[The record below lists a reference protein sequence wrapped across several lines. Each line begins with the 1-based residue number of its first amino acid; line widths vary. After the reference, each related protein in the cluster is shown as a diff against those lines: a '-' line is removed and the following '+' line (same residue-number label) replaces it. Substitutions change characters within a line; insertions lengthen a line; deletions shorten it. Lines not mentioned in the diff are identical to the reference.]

1 MADRPVAR
9 PRTHTGRHVI
19 DMTPEERA
27 EVHQDLLARENDLAQ
42 HLERGPM
49 NTTPQGL
56 QLYSEHTA
64 RILHSIDTLE
74 RMLGIK
80 HLRVVA

>member
-1 MADRPVAR
+1 M
-9 PRTHTGRHVI
+9 I
-19 DMTPEERA
+19 DMTPEERQ
-27 EVHQDLLARENDLAQ
+27 EVHQDLLARENDLAR

-56 QLYSEHTA
+56 RLYSEHTA